1 MSAATDVRIRS
12 ASTRNDHAGKV
23 ATALLVALLLLL
35 LLAISLGKVTFTP
48 VEIVQSL
55 RDDTP
60 SLVRTIVFDIRLPR
74 ALLAALVGATLALA
88 GAALQGVFRNPLA
101 EPGLIGVSSCASL
114 GAVLAIYYGL
124 SQMAWFVLPT
134 LAIVGALFGVTA
146 MLLLAGRRA
155 ATVTLLLAG
164 VAVNAFAG
172 SCVALA
178 LNLAPN
184 PYAMSEMVYWLLG
197 SLANRSHA
205 ELQLVLPFIVIGL
218 LLCWRQ
224 RRLLDALSLGEDTAQ
239 SLGFAVNRQR
249 LLLLLGVALAVGAA
263 VSVSGSIG
271 FVGLFIP
278 HLLRPVV
285 GQQPSRL
292 LGLSALA
299 GAVFLLAADLLVQ
312 QIPSAQEL
320 KVGVITALVGAP
332 FFLLLVLRHRSLS
345 T

>member
-1 MSAATDVRIRS
+1 MSRAQVSLPVVSVVLT
-12 ASTRNDHAGKV
+12 AS
-23 ATALLVALLLLL
+23 LLALLLLAL
-35 LLAISLGKVTFTP
+35 SLGKVTFTP
-48 VEIVQSL
+48 TEILTALSDSASSAP
-55 RDDTP
+55 RDEM
-60 SLVRTIVFDIRLPR
+60 SAVLRTIVLDIRLPR

-114 GAVLAIYYGL
+114 GAVVAIYYGL
-124 SQMAWFVLPT
+124 SALAWFVLPVM
-134 LAIVGALFGVTA
+134 AILGALLGIAA
-146 MLLLAGRRA
+146 MLLLAGRQA
-155 ATVTLLLAG
+155 PTVTLLLAG

-172 SCVALA
+172 SCIALA

-197 SLANRSHA
+197 SLANRSNA
-205 ELQLVLPFIVIGL
+205 ELQLVLPFIAFGV

-239 SLGFAVNRQR
+239 SLGFAVTKQR
-249 LLLLLGVALAVGAA
+249 MLLLLGIALAIGAA

-285 GQQPSRL
+285 RYQPSRL
-292 LGLSALA
+292 LGISALA
-299 GAVFLLAADLLVQ
+299 GAVFLLAADLVVQ
-312 QIPSAQEL
+312 QLPAAQEL
-320 KVGVITALVGAP
+320 KVGVITALIGAP
-332 FFLLLVLRHRSLS
+332 FFLLLVLRSRSLS
-345 T
+345 A

>member
-1 MSAATDVRIRS
+1 MSRPRLTLPLVS
-12 ASTRNDHAGKV
+12 VMLTAS
-23 ATALLVALLLLL
+23 LLGLL
-35 LLAISLGKVTFTP
+35 LLALSLGKVSFSP
-48 VEIVQSL
+48 AEIL
-55 RDDTP
+55 TALGDDTTAVVHDDMP
-60 SLVRTIVFDIRLPR
+60 SVLRTIVLEIRLPR
-74 ALLAALVGATLALA
+74 ALLAALVGATLAMA

-114 GAVLAIYYGL
+114 GAVVAIYYGISAL
-124 SQMAWFVLPT
+124 AWFALPVM
-134 LAIVGALFGVTA
+134 AIIGAMLGIAT
-146 MLLLAGRRA
+146 MLLLAGRQA
-155 ATVTLLLAG
+155 PTVTLLLAG

-172 SCVALA
+172 SCIALA

-197 SLANRSHA
+197 SLANRSNT
-205 ELQLVLPFIVIGL
+205 ELQLVLPFIAFGL

-239 SLGFAVNRQR
+239 SLGFAVTKQR
-249 LLLLLGVALAVGAA
+249 MLLLIGIALAVGAA

-285 GQQPSRL
+285 HHQPSRL

-312 QIPSAQEL
+312 QLPAAQEL

-332 FFLLLVLRHRSLS
+332 FFLLLVLHSRSLPA
-345 T
+345 